1 MVDMVKRLLNSI
13 KNIIKKGIFIMT
25 NFKFDLQNHAEE
37 ATTAT
42 TVNSTATET
51 VTTAADTA
59 STTVTS
65 AVSAAATTAAT
76 TLASTATST
85 ANVIT
90 AVVATISADSH
101 TGIADKIAALAAEIG
116 TTKSLFVKIRNTVEI
131 GALSVLLNKA
141 ASAASSKLD
150 K

>member
-1 MVDMVKRLLNSI
+1 MAKRLFN
-13 KNIIKKGIFIMT
+13 NIKKGILLMIS
-25 NFKFDLQNHAEE
+25 FKMNLQNHVEE
-37 ATTAT
+37 TTTAT
-42 TVNSTATET
+42 TTTVDSTATT
-51 VTTAADTA
+51 VTE
-59 STTVTS
+59 
-65 AVSAAATTAAT
+65 AATTAAT

-101 TGIADKIAALAAEIG
+101 TGIADKIAALAVEIG

-131 GALSVLLNKA
+131 GALSVLLQKA
-141 ASAASSKLD
+141 ASAVSSKLD